1 MKTAMKVFSA
11 VLMMSL
17 LAMPALASI
26 TVSGVIVDKA
36 TQEPI
41 IGASI
46 VETGTSNGT
55 ITDFDGNFSLTV
67 ADGNTIEVSYVGY
80 VSQTLA
86 AAANM
91 NIQLAEDALN
101 LEELVVTGYTTQRK
115 ADLTGSVS
123 VVDTKAVKNASS
135 TDPMS
140 ALQGKVAGVTITTNG
155 SPCASGTVRIRGI
168 GSINSNTDPLYI
180 IDGVPTTMALNT
192 MNAADIES
200 MQVLKDAA
208 SASIYGSR
216 AANGVIIIT
225 TKSGKAGKADQ
236 PIKVEASA
244 SVTTSFYNN
253 QTKMN
258 LCNTEQYATA
268 MIQAALN
275 DGKDP
280 ATYAFN
286 YGLNINSA
294 AANAV
299 PVRAYDPVTGTYQT
313 YNVAGAYGDGAFIN
327 SKQTM
332 RFSNTDWL
340 NEISRV
346 GVLQNYDVSISHA
359 TDKST
364 QLFSVGYKNAQGV
377 LKYTD
382 FQSLSA
388 RLNNSFNFGKWVT
401 VGENFALT
409 YTDQVDC
416 APLENTLKICPTVPV
431 YEEDGVTFGGPVG
444 GMSDRQNPMRELYFN
459 RDNRLKI
466 WRLFGNAYVDVKP
479 TKGLVIRSSFGI
491 DRTASFM
498 HSMNYTFQ
506 SDVVNNATSSTNV
519 GQTNSMRWTWST
531 TANYNLPFLPSDHH
545 LNVLLGFEMN
555 HETITDVNGYGEDFV
570 LENERYM
577 WINAATGKRNATAY
591 QEGYGLMS
599 YFGKIDYNWNDLLLA
614 SVTVRRDGS
623 SRFGK
628 ENQFATF
635 PAATLGYRF
644 SRHFEDDQDVIDDMK
659 LRLSWGQTGNQAIS
673 NTARYS
679 IYRADYGSD
688 RGSSTAYD
696 LNLQNSGT
704 FPSGFVA
711 DLTGN
716 NTLKWETATQYN
728 LGFDFGLLGNSLYG
742 TMDAYIK
749 DVKDMLINPA
759 YLATFGEGG
768 AHWMNGPSLRNHGL
782 EITLGYR
789 NETAS
794 GFKYNVSLNLDY
806 FRNRVTMLPESTKG
820 SYAHTPTQD
829 LVEARMPYGSRVGYV
844 CTGLF
849 QTKEEV
855 LASGQENARL
865 GGLKYADLDGNGIID
880 SNDQTW
886 IMNPVPNLNAGLNF
900 DCSWKGIDFQVF
912 FQGVFGSQIYN
923 DQKFQTDFWSLTDA
937 GSNKGNRML
946 DAWTPANNTSLI
958 PALTTDNVGDEGR
971 QSTYFVEKGS
981 WVKLR
986 NLQIGY
992 TLPED
997 VLKKMHFSNFRIYV
1011 SGQNLF
1017 TLKSK
1022 AYTCTDPENAAYAY
1036 PTSTSFTAGIQIGL

>member
-1 MKTAMKVFSA
+1 MKNARFFA
-11 VLMMSL
+11 VIISVM
-17 LAMPALASI
+17 LATLSWAQSVHVQGSVL
-26 TVSGVIVDKA
+26 DKA
-36 TQEPI
+36 TGESM
-41 IGASI
+41 IGVS
-46 VETGTSNGT
+46 VLEKGTTNGT
-55 ITDFDGNFSLTV
+55 ITDFDGNFSLDV
-67 ADGNTIEVSYVGY
+67 APGATLQVTYVGY
-80 VSQTLA
+80 KSIEAPAKNGMKLT
-86 AAANM
+86 M
-91 NIQLAEDALN
+91 EEDAAELQ
-101 LEELVVTGYTTQRK
+101 ELVVTGYTTQRK

-123 VVDTKAVKNASS
+123 VVDTKALKNTSNP
-135 TDPMS
+135 DPMS
-140 ALQGKVAGVTITTNG
+140 SLQGKVAGVTITTNG

-168 GSINSNTDPLYI
+168 GSINSNCDPLYI

-236 PIKVEASA
+236 PIRVEANA
-244 SVTTSFYNN
+244 SVTTNFYNG
-253 QTKMN
+253 QTKMK

-280 ATYAFN
+280 ATYAYN
-286 YGLNINSA
+286 YGLNINA
-294 AANAV
+294 AGGM
-299 PVRAYDPVTGTYQT
+299 PVRAYNPATGMYQD
-313 YNVAGAYGDGAFIN
+313 YHVAGAYGPNGEFIN

-332 RFSNTDWL
+332 RFSDTDWL
-340 NEISRV
+340 KEISRV
-346 GVLQNYDVSISHA
+346 GVLQNYDVSLSHA

-364 QLFSVGYKNAQGV
+364 QLFSVGYKKSTGV

-382 FQSLSA
+382 FQSLST
-388 RLNNSFNFGKWVT
+388 RLNSSYNFGKWVT

-431 YEEDGVTFGGPVG
+431 YEVDGETFGGPVG
-444 GMSDRQNPMRELYFN
+444 GMSDRQNPMRELYHN
-459 RDNRLKI
+459 RDNRLRI
-466 WRLFGNAYVDVKP
+466 WRIFGNAYVDIKP

-498 HSMNYTFQ
+498 HGVTYTFK
-506 SDVVNNATSSTNV
+506 SDVVNNDKPRSSA
-519 GQTNSMRWTWST
+519 GQTNAMRWTWSN
-531 TANYNLPFLPSDHH
+531 TANYAIPYLPSDHH

-555 HETITDVNGYGEDFV
+555 KETVREVNGEAEGYAIET
-570 LENERYM
+570 ERYM
-577 WINAATGKRNATAY
+577 WLNAATGVKDTHAK
-591 QEGYGLMS
+591 EFGYSLMS

-614 SVTVRRDGS
+614 SLTVRRDGS
-623 SRFGK
+623 SRFGA

-644 SRHFEDDQDVIDDMK
+644 SRHFEDSQNVIDDMK
-659 LRLSWGQTGNQAIS
+659 LRLSWGETGNQAID
-673 NTARYS
+673 NAARYS
-679 IYRADYGSD
+679 LYLADYGND
-688 RGSSTAYD
+688 RQSGTAYD
-696 LNLQNSGT
+696 LNLQGSGT
-704 FPSGFVA
+704 LPSGFVA
-711 DLTGN
+711 TQTAN
-716 NTLKWETATQYN
+716 NSIKWETASQYD
-728 LGFDFGLLGNSLYG
+728 LGLDFAMLNNSLYG
-742 TMDAYIK
+742 TVDAYIK
-749 DVKDMLINPA
+749 DVRDMLINPA
-759 YLATFGEGG
+759 YLGTYGEGG

-789 NETAS
+789 NETKS
-794 GFKYNVSLNLDY
+794 GFKYNVQLNMDY
-806 FRNRVTMLPESTKG
+806 FRSRVTMLPVSTKG

-855 LASGQENARL
+855 MASGQENARL
-865 GGLKYADLDGNGIID
+865 GGLKYADLNGDGVIN

-886 IMNPVPNLNAGLNF
+886 IMNPVPDLSAGLNF
-900 DCSWKGIDFQVF
+900 DCSYKGVDLQLF

-946 DAWTPANNTSLI
+946 EAWTPDNSSATI

-986 NLQIGY
+986 NLQVGY
-992 TLPED
+992 TLPEN
-997 VLKKMHFSNFRIYV
+997 VLKKMHFSNFRVYL

-1017 TLKSK
+1017 TIKSK
-1022 AYTCTDPENAAYAY
+1022 AYTCTDPENPGYAY
-1036 PTSTSFTAGIQIGL
+1036 PTSSSFTVGLQMGL